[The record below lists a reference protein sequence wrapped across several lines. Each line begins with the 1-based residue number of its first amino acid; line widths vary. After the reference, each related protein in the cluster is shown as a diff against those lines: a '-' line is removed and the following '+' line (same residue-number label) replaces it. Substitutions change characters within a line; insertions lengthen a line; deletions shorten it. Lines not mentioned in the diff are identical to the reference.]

1 MAMMEEKKPVVVEVR
16 GEQQYQRLQPT
27 FISQVLSILD
37 FCFIGGLIEEW
48 V

>member
-1 MAMMEEKKPVVVEVR
+1 MAMMEEKKPVMVEIR
-16 GEQQYQRLQPT
+16 GEQQCQRLQQT
-27 FISQVLSILD
+27 FISQVLSVLD